1 MVYSIDIYKSLNIDT
16 RTVMKN
22 LEIIK
27 FIHDHLKTKKMRKHA
42 VKKLYYLLR
51 YVPNQYMIQQMYNE
65 AVLENAWMLE
75 YVLDCEKNHEMG
87 IKPLRITFMH

>member
-51 YVPNQYMIQQMYNE
+51 YVSNRYMIQQMYNE

>member
-27 FIHDHLKTKKMRKHA
+27 FIHDHLKTKKMRKNA
-42 VKKLYYLLR
+42 VKNLHYLLR
-51 YVPNQYMIQQMYNE
+51 YVPNRYMIQQVYNE